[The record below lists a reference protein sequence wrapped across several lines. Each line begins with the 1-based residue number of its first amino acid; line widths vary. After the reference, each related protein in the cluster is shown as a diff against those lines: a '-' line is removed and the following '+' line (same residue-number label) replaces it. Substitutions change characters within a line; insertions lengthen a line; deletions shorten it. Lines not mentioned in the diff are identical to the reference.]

1 MHLLACLLASIRPR
15 TSPTKFQV
23 SFPPRQFSFILISHR
38 SIFIDANAKEV
49 HGMFSSLHGVRH
61 CFLDSL
67 LLTELLER
75 ADLGRPETRRPYGMW
90 NAQFIRGDWMPWW
103 KVLIDCQVFNA
114 RKKKHSSERIVC
126 WFAAGGIR
134 WWLTTRRASSTE
146 RRRSSITRRWL

>member
-1 MHLLACLLASIRPR
+1 MIFKHILLYLVLLYMTIFLIVLHTYLNISSGREFPFSRTYQDLFFSMKDRMHLLACLLASIRPR

-38 SIFIDANAKEV
+38 SIFIDANANEV

-90 NAQFIRGDWMPWW
+90 NAQFIRGD
-103 KVLIDCQVFNA
+103 
-114 RKKKHSSERIVC
+114 
-126 WFAAGGIR
+126 
-134 WWLTTRRASSTE
+134 
-146 RRRSSITRRWL
+146 